1 MMMRL
6 RVGRSTGRG
15 GVARPWNA
23 VRPSRWSCFWPHTR
37 SRSSLS
43 VAVCSDHV
51 AAGRAACNPTL
62 RTVAKGL
69 PSSFRSHLR
78 KLGVVAMFSRGLRL
92 SQTPENRMTRSLTT
106 TLLAIAAIAAGV
118 FAWMQTSNLT
128 AETKLRTAAEA
139 AKTQAEAA
147 LAAAGKDVAA
157 LKSAK
162 DAAEAAAKSAKDEIA
177 KIEGAKSAAEAAA
190 KAARDEVAKVQ
201 AAKDAADAAA
211 KAAKDEVAKLEAAKA
226 AAEAAAKAAKDEVA
240 KLQSAKDAAEKALAD
255 VRKAAQPQ

>member
-1 MMMRL
+1 MGPGRRVLLSKILLLIVAFAAAWAATRTPADILFLVGAAFSFAASTFFPVLVLGIFWKGANKWGACCGMLTGLCVTVVYMIQAQPWL
-6 RVGRSTGRG
+6 RHWILGISTSEP
-15 GVARPWNA
+15 V
-23 VRPSRWSCFWPHTR
+23 
-37 SRSSLS
+37 
-43 VAVCSDHV
+43 
-51 AAGRAACNPTL
+51 TL
-62 RTVAKGL
+62 WWDIQ
-69 PSSFRSHLR
+69 P
-78 KLGVVAMFSRGLRL
+78 
-92 SQTPENRMTRSLTT
+92 
-106 TLLAIAAIAAGV
+106 IAAGV

-201 AAKDAADAAA
+201 AARDAADAAA

-226 AAEAAAKAAKDEVA
+226 TAEAAATAAKDEVA